1 MNNDTN
7 FHYVQLYGKN
17 PDAVRSIARVSLNKQ
32 NFISQHKWYLG
43 KDNYPFAYMDGARV
57 PLHRY
62 IWYLNTNQWDNYA
75 VEEKEGIFY
84 KKKLY
89 IDHMN
94 RNKLDASDEN
104 LRLSTP
110 ATNSYNRT
118 SKSNIL
124 DPMTMKPLHHIKLKK
139 NGYEVKI
146 NKNGKLHCINKIATL
161 EEAKNIYNMMAV
173 ELFEEYAVLYE

>member
-1 MNNDTN
+1 MDNEINY
-7 FHYVQLYGKN
+7 FSVGLHGKN
-17 PDAVRSIARVSLNKQ
+17 PNAPNSIAKVSINKK
-32 NFISQHKWYLG
+32 NIVSQHKWYLG

-62 IWYLNTNQWDNYA
+62 IWYLNNNQWDNFF
-75 VEEKEGIFY
+75 VEEKDGVLY

-89 IDHMN
+89 VDHVN
-94 RNKLDASDEN
+94 RNKLDATDEN

-110 ATNSYNRT
+110 AANSYNRT
-118 SKSNIL
+118 STSSII

-139 NGYEVKI
+139 NGYEIKI
-146 NKNGKLHCINKIATL
+146 NKNGKVHCINKIAGL

-173 ELFEEYAVLYE
+173 ELFGEFAVLYD